1 MDFLMKL
8 SEIQRKMKAPKSRY
22 NSFGKYSY
30 RSAEDILEAF
40 KPYEEEYKVSLVI
53 RDDIVAV
60 GDRVYVKATAQ
71 LLDCESPQEASAW
84 AYAREA
90 DTKKG
95 MDESQITGT
104 ASSYARKYAMNGLF
118 LLDDTKDAD
127 TDEYAAQNGKKK
139 LETIPDEPPLSQNGD
154 KPASAAML
162 KTIENICTKHGT
174 TPEAVCKKSGVQ
186 WKGITNTIAGQ
197 MLAYLKQTYKD
208 E

>member
-22 NSFGKYSY
+22 NSFGKYNY

-40 KPYEEEYKVSLVI
+40 KPYEKEYKVSLII

-71 LLDCESPQEASAW
+71 LLDCESPQEASTW
-84 AYAREA
+84 AYARES

-127 TDEYAAQNGKKK
+127 TDEYAVQNGKKK
-139 LETIPDEPPLSQNGD
+139 QESAPDEPPLSQDGN

-162 KTIENICTKHGT
+162 KTIESICTKHGT
-174 TPEAVCKKSGVQ
+174 TPGAVCKKAGVQ
-186 WKGITNTIAGQ
+186 WDGITNTTAGQ

>member
-1 MDFLMKL
+1 MEFLMKL
-8 SEIQRKMKAPKSRY
+8 SEIQRKMKAPKSKY
-22 NSFGKYSY
+22 NSFGKYNY

-40 KPYEEEYKVSLVI
+40 KPFEGEYKVSLVI
-53 RDDIVAV
+53 SDSITEV
-60 GDRVYVKATAQ
+60 GGRIYVMATAT
-71 LLDCESPQEASAW
+71 LSDCESEQSISVS

-90 DTKKG
+90 ETKKG

-127 TDEYAAQNGKKK
+127 TDEYAKQNGKKEK
-139 LETIPDEPPLSQNGD
+139 SDEPPLSQDGD
-154 KPASAAML
+154 KPASSAML
-162 KTIENICTKHGT
+162 KVIESICKKHGT
-174 TPEAVCKKSGVQ
+174 TPEAVCKTAGVS
-186 WKGITNTIAGQ
+186 WNGISNATAGQ